1 MSMIGAVALLLACQL
16 AGEALHVATGLPLP
30 GSVTGMLLLIGT
42 VSGIVMYVGINMI
55 ALAVAP

>member
-1 MSMIGAVALLLACQL
+1 MTDELELQSRVAKARRKRARQF
-16 AGEALHVATGLPLP
+16 A
-30 GSVTGMLLLIGT
+30 GMLLLIGT